1 MCRELAEVVM
11 SNELA
16 DRPLGGVDREVEVDE
31 CYLTRRKYHRG
42 RRMKT
47 GSLCILGL
55 YERSTDLGVHFQVQ
69 LQITCKKRLQVA
81 LRSRQNVI
89 CAGLG
94 LYR

>member
-55 YERSTDLGVHFQVQ
+55 YERSTDLGVHFEVQ
-69 LQITCKKRLQVA
+69 LQITCK
-81 LRSRQNVI
+81 NVYKLLSGH
-89 CAGLG
+89 A
-94 LYR
+94 RT